1 MLLMLQVSPDIVV
14 LLLYFEGISR
24 LMIVDL
30 EAEKAVDSSKC
41 LGIVS
46 GHSQLRTTLGILGLI
61 CDLAFQPLHGLYAWR
76 YRGMDKHRNG
86 KIALGKLYGDH
97 RQMLTDSL
105 LGSCIGGLVAL
116 YLDSATVSQKMEMM
130 SRFLV
135 TKTHALITTGA
146 YARKMVLL
154 TRRRLLGCCAHVHGA
169 KYKGLFYFDLPPRC
183 PQMRL

>member
-1 MLLMLQVSPDIVV
+1 MLQVSPGVIG
-14 LLLYFEGISR
+14 LLLYFEGVSGMMIS
-24 LMIVDL
+24 DL

-46 GHSQLRTTLGILGLI
+46 GHSQLRTVLGIFGLI
-61 CDLAFQPLHGLYAWR
+61 CDLAFQPIHGLYAWR
-76 YRGMDKHRNG
+76 HRGMDKHRNG

-105 LGSCIGGLVAL
+105 LASCIGGLVAL

-135 TKTHALITTGA
+135 TETHPLVATGVHA
-146 YARKMVLL
+146 GKIVFL
-154 TRRRLLGCCAHVHGA
+154 TRGSLLGYCAHVDGA
-169 KYKGLFYFDLPPRC
+169 KYKQEKEVKKFHCWQID
-183 PQMRL
+183 